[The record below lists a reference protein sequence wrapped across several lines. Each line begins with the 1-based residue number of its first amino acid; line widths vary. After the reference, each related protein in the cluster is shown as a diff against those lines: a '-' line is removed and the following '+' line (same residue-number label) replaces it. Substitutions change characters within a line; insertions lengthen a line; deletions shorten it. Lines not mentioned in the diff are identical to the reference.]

1 MFGNIS
7 FINRLASERED
18 HPLPKIFKGLSR
30 HKIITV
36 CTSEM
41 WKEVI
46 RQKQFSD
53 NNNLSIPG
61 LGSFYI
67 DMSKLK
73 KYIYTSVRRLRKLRI
88 RVEELSQQP
97 NFDPE
102 NSMQVLKERDLVLKV
117 KASWSQLENIR
128 KMIILRTIKWNCK
141 QREKGTPEN
150 IKVHY
155 KAEEYAFIEE
165 YIKTGK
171 IK

>member
-1 MFGNIS
+1 MFGNIA

-18 HPLPKIFKGLSR
+18 NPLPKTLLGLSR

-46 RQKQFSD
+46 RQKQFSS

-61 LGSFYI
+61 LGSFYV

-73 KYIYTSVRRLRKLRI
+73 KYIYSSVRRLRKLRARI
-88 RVEELSQQP
+88 EELSKNP
-97 NFDPE
+97 NFDKE
-102 NSMQVLKERDLVLKV
+102 NSMQVLKEKDLVIKV

-128 KMIILRTIKWNCK
+128 KMIIIRTIKWNCK
-141 QREKGTPEN
+141 QRDNGNPQN
-150 IKVHY
+150 IKVYY

>member
-18 HPLPKIFKGLSR
+18 NPLPKTLGGLSR

-46 RQKQFSD
+46 RQKQFSH
-53 NNNLSIPG
+53 NNNIIIPG
-61 LGSFYI
+61 LGGFAV

-88 RVEELSQQP
+88 RIKELSKQP

-117 KASWSQLENIR
+117 KASWAQLEIIR
-128 KMIILRTIKWNCK
+128 KLIILRTIRWNCK
-141 QREKGTPEN
+141 QIQKGNEQA
-150 IKVHY
+150 IRVHY
-155 KAEEYAFIEE
+155 KAEELSLIH
-165 YIKTGK
+165 I
-171 IK
+171 